1 MAEIKDLSVQP
12 EEEND
17 LYLKFKRTFHW
28 EDNDYEGVDLSGMET
43 LTGDDL
49 CQIHKQ
55 FDRLGIPAT
64 IKEQNPS
71 FAAIVASRVTG
82 LPDAFFS
89 ALPAKE
95 LNNIKNMVFAHFFT
109 ED

>member
-1 MAEIKDLSVQP
+1 MADIKEFPEQP

-28 EDNDYEGVDLSGMET
+28 EDNDYEGVDLSGMESM
-43 LTGDDL
+43 TGDDL

-55 FDRLGIPAT
+55 FDRLGIPAS

-71 FAAIVASRVTG
+71 FAAIVASRVTKIP
-82 LPDAFFS
+82 LEFFF